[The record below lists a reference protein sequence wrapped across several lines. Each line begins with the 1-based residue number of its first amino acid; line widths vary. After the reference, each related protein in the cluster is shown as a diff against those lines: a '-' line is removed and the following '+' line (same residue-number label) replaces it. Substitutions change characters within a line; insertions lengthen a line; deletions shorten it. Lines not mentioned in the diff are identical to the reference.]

1 MIGRQR
7 GSSGYDRVYAS
18 TPSYDN
24 SATGLF
30 TMRVYSSSLETRTLV
45 QEVFKS

>member
-1 MIGRQR
+1 MVGRQR
-7 GSSGYDRVYAS
+7 GSSGYES

-24 SATGLF
+24 SETCLF
-30 TMRVYSSSLETRTLV
+30 TMRVYSLSLETRALF